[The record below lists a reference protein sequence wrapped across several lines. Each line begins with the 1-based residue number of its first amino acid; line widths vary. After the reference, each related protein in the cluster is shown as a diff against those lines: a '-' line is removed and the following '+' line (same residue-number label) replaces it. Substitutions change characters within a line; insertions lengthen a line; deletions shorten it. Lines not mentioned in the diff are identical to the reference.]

1 MLILK
6 SENLDGVNSL
16 DNPTQIS
23 PQQQTIKLKGK
34 NATIALPARSMS
46 VVKIKAS

>member
-1 MLILK
+1 MLK

-23 PQQQTIKLKGK
+23 PTEGPLKLKGK
-34 NATIALPARSMS
+34 NATISLPAHAVA
-46 VVKIKAS
+46 VVKIKTS